1 MINLNLKG
9 QDFSLDKQRK
19 TKPFSIYKP
28 KI

>member
-9 QDFSLDKQRK
+9 QDFSLNKQRK
-19 TKPFSIYKP
+19 TQPFSAYEP